1 MDKLLTRKEAA
12 HVFGVE
18 EHTVTEW
25 VKKGLIDHVRVGKRF
40 WIPESAAKPKEAVK

>member
-12 HVFGVE
+12 SVFGVD

-25 VKKGLIDHVRVGKRF
+25 VKKGLIDCVRVGKRF